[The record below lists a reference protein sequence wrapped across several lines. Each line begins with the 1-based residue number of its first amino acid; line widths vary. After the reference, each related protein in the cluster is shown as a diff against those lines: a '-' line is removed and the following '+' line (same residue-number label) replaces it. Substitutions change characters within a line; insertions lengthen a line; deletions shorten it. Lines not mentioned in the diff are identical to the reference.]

1 MTEVGSGALRIK
13 EILEMTKLFKDG
25 SKGDDV
31 KAFQQ
36 KLVKLGFDIETDGHF
51 GAKTEA
57 AVKDFQK
64 TFGYTVDGLVGEG
77 TLGLVDKQLGYS
89 WNAKSPDAAELGLRA
104 QGKAAEAD
112 VLKAKR
118 EAAAKAPAAAPIKK

>member
-1 MTEVGSGALRIK
+1 
-13 EILEMTKLFKDG
+13 MTKLLKDG

-36 KLVKLGFDIETDGHF
+36 KLVKLGFDVEADGHF
-51 GAKTEA
+51 GPKTEA

-77 TLGLVDKQLGYS
+77 TLALADKQVGYN
-89 WNAKSPDAAELGLRA
+89 WNAKAPEAAELGLRA

>member
-1 MTEVGSGALRIK
+1 MTEVGSGVLRIK
-13 EILEMTKLFKDG
+13 EILEMTKLLKDG

-36 KLVKLGFDIETDGHF
+36 KLVKLGFDIEADGHF

-77 TLGLVDKQLGYS
+77 TLGLVDKQLGYN
-89 WNAKSPDAAELGLRA
+89 WNVKLPEAAELGLRA
-104 QGKAAEAD
+104 QGKTAEAD

-118 EAAAKAPAAAPIKK
+118 EAAAKAPAAPIKK

>member
-1 MTEVGSGALRIK
+1 
-13 EILEMTKLFKDG
+13 MTKLLKTG

-31 KAFQQ
+31 KAFQE
-36 KLVKLGFDIETDGHF
+36 KLVKLGFDVEADGHF
-51 GAKTEA
+51 GPKTEA

-77 TLGLVDKQLGYS
+77 TLGLADKQIGYN
-89 WNAKSPDAAELGLRA
+89 WNAKAPDALEQALRA

-118 EAAAKAPAAAPIKK
+118 EAASKAPAAAAPIKK

>member
-1 MTEVGSGALRIK
+1 
-13 EILEMTKLFKDG
+13 MTKLLKDG

-31 KAFQQ
+31 KAFQE
-36 KLVKLGFDIETDGHF
+36 KLVKLGFGIEADGHF

-77 TLGLVDKQLGYS
+77 TLGLADKQLGYH
-89 WNAKSPDAAELGLRA
+89 WNAKSPDAAEHGLRA
-104 QGKAAEAD
+104 QGKAGEAD
-112 VLKAKR
+112 ALKAKR
-118 EAAAKAPAAAPIKK
+118 EAATAKTPAAAPVKK